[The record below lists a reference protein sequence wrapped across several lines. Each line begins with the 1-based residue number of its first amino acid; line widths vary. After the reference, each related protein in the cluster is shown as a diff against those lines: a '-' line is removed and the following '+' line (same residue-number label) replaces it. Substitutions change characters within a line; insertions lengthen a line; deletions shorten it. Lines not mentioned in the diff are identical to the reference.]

1 MSHVNPSKTQYRLML
16 AIASAIPTSLN
27 PPAGYPAVVDDC
39 FQYYG
44 EDILSQSKALKQL
57 CKAGILHCIGDPD
70 DFVVMLADRDSFLLS
85 WKAGAREARLGN
97 GIGYIDYSD
106 CPLAFAGG
114 YMHWHERNRGRQ
126 RQYRLSDFNVCHG
139 FEEADSQGI
148 WLQEP

>member
-85 WKAGAREARLGN
+85 WKSWCARSTFGEWYWLHRL
-97 GIGYIDYSD
+97 
-106 CPLAFAGG
+106 
-114 YMHWHERNRGRQ
+114 
-126 RQYRLSDFNVCHG
+126 
-139 FEEADSQGI
+139 
-148 WLQEP
+148 